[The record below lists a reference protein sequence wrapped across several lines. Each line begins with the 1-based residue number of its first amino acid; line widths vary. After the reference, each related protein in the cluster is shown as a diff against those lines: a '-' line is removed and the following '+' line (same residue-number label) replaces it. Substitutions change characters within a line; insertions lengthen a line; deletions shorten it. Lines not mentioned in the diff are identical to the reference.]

1 MTYQTPP
8 HVVRVIV
15 DLIDSAPAPL
25 HLDAQLMRG
34 KLIEA
39 IAEYLDER

>member
-25 HLDAQLMRG
+25 HLDAQLMQG

>member
-8 HVVRVIV
+8 HVVRVMV
-15 DLIDSAPAPL
+15 DHIDSAPAPL

>member
-8 HVVRVIV
+8 HVVRVVV
-15 DLIDSAPAPL
+15 DLIDSAPVPL

>member
-1 MTYQTPP
+1 MTYETPP
-8 HVVRVIV
+8 HVVRFIV

-25 HLDAQLMRG
+25 HLDAQLMQG

-39 IAEYLDER
+39 IAEYLHER

>member
-1 MTYQTPP
+1 MTYETPP
-8 HVVRVIV
+8 AVVRFIV

-25 HLDAQLMRG
+25 HLNAELMQG

>member
-8 HVVRVIV
+8 QVVRIIV

-25 HLDAQLMRG
+25 HLNAQLMRG

>member
-1 MTYQTPP
+1 MTYETPP
-8 HVVRVIV
+8 VVVRFIV

-25 HLDAQLMRG
+25 HLNAQLMQG

-39 IAEYLDER
+39 IAEYLGKR

>member
-1 MTYQTPP
+1 MTYETPP
-8 HVVRVIV
+8 HVVRVVV

>member
-1 MTYQTPP
+1 MTYETPP
-8 HVVRVIV
+8 HVVRVVV

-25 HLDAQLMRG
+25 RLDAQLMRG

>member
-8 HVVRVIV
+8 HVVRVMV

>member
-8 HVVRVIV
+8 HVVRFIV

-25 HLDAQLMRG
+25 HLDAQLMQG

-39 IAEYLDER
+39 IAKYLDER

>member
-1 MTYQTPP
+1 MTYETPP
-8 HVVRVIV
+8 AVVRVIV

-25 HLDAQLMRG
+25 HLNAQLMQG

>member
-1 MTYQTPP
+1 MTYETPP
-8 HVVRVIV
+8 VVVRVIV

-25 HLDAQLMRG
+25 QLDAQLMRG